1 MIGRLRSLTGVLA
14 EVFPSERDRVEALAE
29 EASLSRLYAGIHYR
43 FDMVAGLELGRSVAA
58 KAMDADLAAVAV
70 R

>member
-1 MIGRLRSLTGVLA
+1 MTVLSA
-14 EVFPSERDRVEALAE
+14 AFPSERERLAQVAE

-43 FDMVAGLELGRSVAA
+43 FDMVAGLALGRAA
-58 KAMDADLAAVAV
+58 AERAIAADVDAVAV